1 MNSPILYNSRP
12 EHTWEKMIPV
22 PEITLIL
29 NVASDRLLFPITLV
43 SIFIVNKGFCM
54 KTKLHNIFR
63 TDNATGTFNSVLVL
77 RPINSKILN
86 KIAQPILKLQ
96 ANEYIFFV
104 FPVRQLQK

>member
-1 MNSPILYNSRP
+1 MNFPILYNSRP
-12 EHTWEKMIPV
+12 EHTWQKMIPV
-22 PEITLIL
+22 SEITLIL

-96 ANEYIFFV
+96 ANEYMFFV